1 MKRILE
7 IGIYKPG
14 DLASEVIGLDD
25 VNEHVEGNRAVFTG
39 HVTIKS
45 RFKNQDFSGFYQL
58 TKVYM
63 KQEQQWQVIASRTA
77 RLAAEQGQSL
87 NHRSQ
92 QNGFGEKTETLWQ
105 SE

>member
-14 DLASEVIGLDD
+14 DLTSEVIGLDD
-25 VNEHVEGNRAVFTG
+25 VDAHVEGDKAVFTG

-45 RFKNQDFSGFYQL
+45 RFKDHDFSGFYQL

-63 KQEQQWQVIASRTA
+63 KQEEQWQVVASRTA
-77 RLAAEQGQSL
+77 RLAGAQCQLAG
-87 NHRSQ
+87 
-92 QNGFGEKTETLWQ
+92 K
-105 SE
+105 